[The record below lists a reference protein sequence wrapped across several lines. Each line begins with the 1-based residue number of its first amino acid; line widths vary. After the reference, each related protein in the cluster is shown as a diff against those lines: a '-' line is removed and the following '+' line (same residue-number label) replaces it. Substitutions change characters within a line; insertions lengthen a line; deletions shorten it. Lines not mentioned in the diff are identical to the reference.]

1 MPIWRK
7 GPVEVY
13 PEPRIQFADL
23 AFATPSGRIELAS
36 ARAEAQG
43 LPRVPQPHADPLPA
57 PGRFRILSPA
67 GEWLM
72 NSSYGNDKV
81 IRRRLGPA
89 TVTLHPDDAA
99 EAGFAEGAQVL
110 LANETGRLPLAV
122 TLSTATQRS
131 VGIVHKGR
139 WPGASPGTANV
150 NALVSGRKS
159 DMAES
164 TAVHGTEVEL
174 LKQHHA

>member
-1 MPIWRK
+1 MPRS
-7 GPVEVY
+7 GQPPLY

-36 ARAEAQG
+36 STFEAQG
-43 LPRVPQPHADPLPA
+43 LPRAPLPHADPP
-57 PGRFRILSPA
+57 PGKGRLRILSPA

-89 TVTLHPDDAA
+89 TVTLHPEDAA
-99 EAGFAEGAQVL
+99 EAGFAAGDPVL
-110 LANETGRLPLAV
+110 LVNETGRLTLAV
-122 TLSTATQRS
+122 ALSEMTQRG

-139 WPGASPGTANV
+139 WPGASPGGANI

-164 TAVHGTEVEL
+164 TTVHGTEVEL
-174 LKQHHA
+174 VHPS